1 MRRARRIK
9 RWLPT
14 TARIAR
20 RARAPAHD
28 GDDDD
33 DDARERARFSASDAD
48 ARAMRRASA
57 RESTRED
64 ARGRR
69 TRNRRAR
76 IARRAETRERCARER
91 DAEADRDAVVMLVDA
106 SPSMFAR
113 DATRAGGR
121 PAFSAAARCEALR
134 EEPWELGVRERHA
147 QPQRSARA
155 AAFEAV
161 A

>member
-14 TARIAR
+14 TRRIAR

-91 DAEADRDAVVMLVDA
+91 DARGERRRRGWRRGRVLDVVDA
-106 SPSMFAR
+106 REGGNRAMGDDGGGAR
-113 DATRAGGR
+113 ARAGVGADVGETTRAGTKRAVERGER
-121 PAFSAAARCEALR
+121 FRSV
-134 EEPWELGVRERHA
+134 EE
-147 QPQRSARA
+147 
-155 AAFEAV
+155 
-161 A
+161 

>member
-1 MRRARRIK
+1 MVSSVRVLLYSLKHRFYATRASYKKMAADDAPNRA
-9 RWLPT
+9 T
-14 TARIAR
+14 
-20 RARAPAHD
+20 RARAPHD

-91 DAEADRDAVVMLVDA
+91 DARGERRRRGWRRGRVLDVVDA
-106 SPSMFAR
+106 R
-113 DATRAGGR
+113 EGGNL
-121 PAFSAAARCEALR
+121 SLI
-134 EEPWELGVRERHA
+134 HI
-147 QPQRSARA
+147 
-155 AAFEAV
+155 
-161 A
+161 